1 MPPSIPE
8 ILLPFPD
15 GCLEARFIRRVK
27 RFSVE
32 TEAGGESVW
41 AHTNNSGSMLGLLK
55 PGARAWLSPA
65 SNPKRKLKW
74 TLETLSFHG
83 VTCGVNTMTPN
94 RLLKAAHEA
103 GALPETRGYTEFKA
117 EAKIGDSRLDARLEG
132 PQGTLY
138 VEAKNVTLVED
149 DIAIFPDAVTTRGQ
163 KHLRELI
170 RLAGQGIRVAS
181 FYLIQRDDCSCF
193 GPADMVDPDFAEL
206 FWQAKDAG
214 VEIWPYLASVTD
226 AGIGLKHKLPLA
238 SRP

>member
-1 MPPSIPE
+1 MPD
-8 ILLPFPD
+8 ILLPFPQ

-32 TEAGGESVW
+32 TEAHGKTVW
-41 AHTNNSGSMLGLLK
+41 AHTNNSGSMLGLLQ
-55 PGARAWLSPA
+55 PGSRALLSPA
-65 SNPKRKLKW
+65 ANPERKLKW

-83 VTCGVNTMTPN
+83 VTCGVNTLTPN
-94 RLLKAAHEA
+94 RLLKAAHLA
-103 GALPETRGYTEFKA
+103 GALPETRGYTEFKP

-170 RLAGQGIRVAS
+170 SLAAQGIRVAS

-214 VEIWPYLASVTD
+214 VEIWPYLAHVSP
-226 AGIGLKHKLPLA
+226 AGIGLREKLPLA
-238 SRP
+238 ERR

>member
-1 MPPSIPE
+1 MNN

-15 GCLEARFIRRVK
+15 GCVSARFLRRVK

-32 TEAGGESVW
+32 TDVDGESVW

-55 PGARAWLSPA
+55 PGARALLSPA
-65 SNPKRKLKW
+65 PGPKRKLKW
-74 TLETLSFHG
+74 TLETLDLGG
-83 VTCGVNTMTPN
+83 VAVGVNTLTPN
-94 RLLKAAHEA
+94 RLLKAAHLS

-117 EAKIGDSRLDARLEG
+117 EASIGNSRLDARLEG

-163 KHLRELI
+163 KHLQELI
-170 RLAGQGIRVAS
+170 ELASQGIRVAS

-193 GPADMVDPDFAEL
+193 GMADMIDPDFARL
-206 FWQAKDAG
+206 FWQAREAG
-214 VEIWPYLASVTD
+214 VEIWPYLASVSD
-226 AGIGLKHKLPLA
+226 QGIGLARKLPLA
-238 SRP
+238 PKP